1 MGSVELSSLVRSLL
15 KQRSCSRVS
24 NVSQVPP
31 TTKTLGLWSVGL
43 ETLGPAR
50 SKVKDDDRNVELSY
64 IWTQQYV
71 SLLANDATEASK
83 ANDRPVLREEIG

>member
-1 MGSVELSSLVRSLL
+1 M
-15 KQRSCSRVS
+15 
-24 NVSQVPP
+24 
-31 TTKTLGLWSVGL
+31 GL